1 MSKTNLD
8 DILGAVESDDTSISK
23 TENVE
28 IASTTN
34 DIESK
39 DTNSSVNAVTEADS
53 DNGLHQDTEDCDVTS
68 KSTSNE
74 SVDSDKSDDDASCD
88 AELADSSNAASIVM
102 NVPVALYR
110 VPHPNS
116 VIAMVAGRLYI
127 TGERKGSY
135 LPVKC
140 WVTGMGEVTG
150 YIIFNGVV

>member
-1 MSKTNLD
+1 MRKTNLD
-8 DILGAVESDDTSISK
+8 DILGVVESDDTSISK
-23 TENVE
+23 TEDVE
-28 IASTTN
+28 TASTTN

-39 DTNSSVNAVTEADS
+39 DTNSSVNAVTEANS

-88 AELADSSNAASIVM
+88 AELADSSNVASIVM

-116 VIAMVAGRLYI
+116 VVAMVSGKLYI
-127 TGERKGSY
+127 TGECIDGY

-140 WVTGMGEVTG
+140 WVNGVGRVSG
-150 YIIFNGVV
+150 YIKYIKR

>member
-1 MSKTNLD
+1 MRKTNLD
-8 DILGAVESDDTSISK
+8 DILGVVESDDTSISK
-23 TENVE
+23 TEDVE
-28 IASTTN
+28 TASTTN

-53 DNGLHQDTEDCDVTS
+53 GEGLDQDTKYCDVVGQ
-68 KSTSNE
+68 STSNE
-74 SVDSDKSDDDASCD
+74 SADSDESNDDASCD

-116 VIAMVAGRLYI
+116 VIAMVSGKLYI
-127 TGERKGSY
+127 TGECIDGY

-140 WVTGMGEVTG
+140 WVNGVGMISG
-150 YIIFNGVV
+150 YIKYNKR